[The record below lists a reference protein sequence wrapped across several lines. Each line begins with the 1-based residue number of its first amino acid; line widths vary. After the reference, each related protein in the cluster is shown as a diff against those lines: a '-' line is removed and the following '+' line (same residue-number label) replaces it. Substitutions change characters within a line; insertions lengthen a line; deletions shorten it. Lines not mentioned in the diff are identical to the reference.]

1 MSQGWIRN
9 AHKILVGKFEGRD
22 LSIDEKIML
31 KFNFRGRRH
40 EDVGWIHLAED
51 SGQKG
56 VKGCMVIDP
65 QDP

>member
-1 MSQGWIRN
+1 LENLKR
-9 AHKILVGKFEGRD
+9 KD

-31 KFNFRGRRH
+31 KCNFR
-40 EDVGWIHLAED
+40 DIHIRMWAGFIWLKIGP
-51 SGQKG
+51 SRG